1 MLTMSKICGIIND
14 SYGDI
19 VDELMSEID
28 INDN

>member
-19 VDELMSEID
+19 ADELKIKELLIK
-28 INDN
+28 